1 MNTITKEEIL
11 KKIKNK
17 EVSYFQEMYYEGVNY
32 NNRYDGLNL
41 KELWEIN
48 WGDGNDWNVA
58 FKIVDYDIDILLE
71 GWYSSH
77 GDSEFTKVSI
87 GIPFE
92 FKETRYR
99 AATQADIRDMKI
111 EELLG

>member
-1 MNTITKEEIL
+1 MSTITKEEIL

-17 EVSYFQEMYYEGVNY
+17 EVSYFQEMYEGVN
-32 NNRYDGLNL
+32 NSGYDGPNL
-41 KELWEIN
+41 KQLWEVN

-58 FKIVDYDIDILLE
+58 FNIVDYNIDILLE

-99 AATQADIRDMKI
+99 PATQADIRDMKI

>member
-11 KKIKNK
+11 NKIKQK
-17 EVSYFQEMYYEGVNY
+17 DVSYFQEMYYEGAEY
-32 NNRYDGLNL
+32 NGDYDGLKL
-41 KELWEIN
+41 KKLWEIN

-58 FKIVDYDIDILLE
+58 FKIVDYNIDILLE

>member
-1 MNTITKEEIL
+1 MNIITKEEIL
-11 KKIKNK
+11 NKIKK
-17 EVSYFQEMYYEGVNY
+17 KDVEYFQTMYYEGADFSGK
-32 NNRYDGLNL
+32 YDGLDL
-41 KELWEIN
+41 KKLWEIN

-58 FKIVDYDIDILLE
+58 FKIVEYDIDILLE

-77 GDSEFTKVSI
+77 GDSEFNRVSI